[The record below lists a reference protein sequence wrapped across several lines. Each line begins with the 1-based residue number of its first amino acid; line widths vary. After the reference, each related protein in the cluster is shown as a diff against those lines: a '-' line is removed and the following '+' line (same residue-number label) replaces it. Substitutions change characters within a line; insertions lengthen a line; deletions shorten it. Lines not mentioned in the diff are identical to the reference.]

1 MDLSDNERKVLIGL
15 FLQYALKQPHPERG
29 KVQALFMRNR
39 RIWISEKKF
48 LEKTNQP
55 KIIKSLIAKNILTV
69 HPILGY
75 QFFIKEAFV
84 EKIYR
89 LADHGDLTLL
99 TQLAGIW
106 IEPMPS

>member
-15 FLQYALKQPHPERG
+15 FLEYALKQPHPERG
-29 KVQALFMRNR
+29 KVQGLFMRNR
-39 RIWISEKKF
+39 RIWITERRF
-48 LEKTNQP
+48 LEKTNQL
-55 KIIKSLIAKNILTV
+55 KVIKSLIAKNILSP

-89 LADHGDLTLL
+89 FADHGDITLL
-99 TQLAGIW
+99 TQLVGLW
-106 IEPMPS
+106 VEPITD